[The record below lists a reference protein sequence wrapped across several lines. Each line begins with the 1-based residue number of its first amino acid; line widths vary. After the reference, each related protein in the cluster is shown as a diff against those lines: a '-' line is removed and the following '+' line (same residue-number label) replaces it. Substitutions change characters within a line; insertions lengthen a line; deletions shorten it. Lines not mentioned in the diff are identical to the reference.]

1 MLLMLLYQ
9 VNESL
14 SNIDDNTN
22 TFEATVNKTR
32 REIESGRE
40 RLKQLQEDANRVEM
54 ESKKMDEAVNL
65 ERNVSM

>member
-1 MLLMLLYQ
+1 MLLYQ